1 MRFLRTMSVV
11 ALVAGAG
18 ACEATLPLSADATK
32 PPAVA
37 TISPIGTPDW
47 VGSQATPYDG
57 FYEGYLINESFA
69 FFCGLG
75 VPSYSRLAFD
85 VSKGLLRRA
94 ENPAAMLPVD
104 GYVNQN
110 GVFIANTSGKF
121 AVGQLFIGTIS
132 ADRMDGTWRSSGR
145 LCHGRF
151 EMVRVAG
158 DERYCLD
165 RLNGKPYSTPSEC
178 RGIDKYLTA
187 GEFRALRDAPGKT
200 GS

>member
-1 MRFLRTMSVV
+1 MLCVA

-18 ACEATLPLSADATK
+18 ACESTLPLTADATT
-32 PPAVA
+32 PPTIT

-47 VGSQATPYDG
+47 AGKQATPFDG
-57 FYEGYLINESFA
+57 FYEGYLINESYV

-85 VSKGLLRRA
+85 VSKGLVRRA
-94 ENPAAMLPVD
+94 ENAAQASPVD
-104 GYVNQN
+104 GYVNRH
-110 GVFIANTSGKF
+110 GVFVANTSLKF
-121 AVGQLFIGTIS
+121 ALGQLFIGTIA
-132 ADRMDGTWRSSGR
+132 ADHMDGTWRSSGR

-151 EMVRVAG
+151 ELVRVTGA
-158 DERYCLD
+158 ERYCLD
-165 RLNGKPYSTPSEC
+165 RLSGKPYSTPSEC

-187 GEFRALRDAPGKT
+187 GEFRSLQSGAGKT